1 MAEKT
6 ISKHL
11 VNLDNHFSASNPVL
25 QQVSKTYHELDQ
37 LEYDLG
43 LIDDSD
49 TASIKSSWWP
59 IVSLIG
65 GFSAAKSEF
74 INRYLNTN
82 LHSSNHKFTVY
93 QYTPQPTPV
102 TLPGT
107 ALDSDHRL
115 PFYQISHKIEQ
126 IAAGEGSKTNAYLEL
141 KTLNSEKLKRK
152 LFINTPVLNA
162 SSENSVQPAL
172 TQHIL
177 ELSDLILVFTDLF
190 EATPELTKNTIEEI
204 IAQQDTN
211 KFVFIIDHSEISID
225 SNKSKD
231 IITSWQRKLA
241 DLGIHTGQFILLSDE
256 SQSGKNASM
265 SEIDYRLLN
274 IENDRSYRV
283 LNSLDKSIRDIDD
296 VYFPEVEH
304 YLEIWKDRVNMSTLI
319 ILGFIATLL
328 VFAEVTMGVVQLLFD
343 PIIGPAFILILILF
357 LLPLHLLM
365 AKFHGK
371 LIVNKLRERQ
381 KKLNLSENLSG
392 LFEKSLTFWRMVL
405 PIKEPVGKNK
415 KTRARINTLIEQTKD
430 IVQEQNDQF
439 NHYQEQINQ
448 DQPNHHQ
455 DQYNHY
461 QKEDKE
467 VEVTMHKPV
476 PKLKNLFNH

>member
-1 MAEKT
+1 MAVKT

-11 VNLDNHFSASNPVL
+11 VNLENQFSSSSPVL
-25 QQVSKTYHELDQ
+25 QKASKTYHELDQ

-49 TASIKSSWWP
+49 TTSIKSSWWP
-59 IVSLIG
+59 IVSIIG
-65 GFSAAKSEF
+65 GFSTAKSEF

-82 LHSSNHKFTVY
+82 VHSSNHKFTVY
-93 QYTPQPTPV
+93 QYTPQATEA

-141 KTLNSEKLKRK
+141 KTVHSEKIKGK
-152 LFINTPVLNA
+152 LFIDTPVLDT
-162 SSENSVQPAL
+162 STENPVQPAL

-190 EATPELTKNTIEEI
+190 DATPELIKNTTKEI

-211 KFVFIIDHSEISID
+211 KFVFVIDHSEISID
-225 SNKSKD
+225 AVKSKE
-231 IITSWQRKLA
+231 IISSWQRKLA
-241 DLGIHTGQFILLSDE
+241 DLGIHTGQFILLTDE
-256 SQSGKNASM
+256 SKSTASPSM
-265 SEIDYRLLN
+265 LDIDHRLLN

-283 LNSLDKSIRDIDD
+283 LHSLDKSIRDIDD
-296 VYFPEVEH
+296 VYFPEVQH

-319 ILGFIATLL
+319 ILGSIATLL
-328 VFAEVTMGVVQLLFD
+328 VFAEITMGVVQLLFD
-343 PIIGPAFILILILF
+343 PIIGPAFIFILILF

-365 AKFHGK
+365 AKIHGK
-371 LIVNKLRERQ
+371 FILTKLRERQ

-392 LFEKSLTFWRMVL
+392 LFEKSLTFWRMIL

-415 KTRARINTLIEQTKD
+415 KTRKRINSLIEQTKD
-430 IVQEQNDQF
+430 IVQTQNDQF
-439 NHYQEQINQ
+439 NHYQ
-448 DQPNHHQ
+448 
-455 DQYNHY
+455 
-461 QKEDKE
+461 KEE
-467 VEVTMHKPV
+467 AVYSHTPAPAPIPETPS
-476 PKLKNLFNH
+476 LKNLFDN

>member
-1 MAEKT
+1 MAVKT

-11 VNLDNHFSASNPVL
+11 VNLENQFSSSSPVL
-25 QQVSKTYHELDQ
+25 QKASKTYHELDQ

-49 TASIKSSWWP
+49 TTSIKSSWWP
-59 IVSLIG
+59 IVSIIG
-65 GFSAAKSEF
+65 GFSTAKSEF

-82 LHSSNHKFTVY
+82 VHSSNHKFTVY
-93 QYTPQPTPV
+93 QYTPQATEA

-141 KTLNSEKLKRK
+141 KTVHSEKIKGK
-152 LFINTPVLNA
+152 LFIDTPVLDT
-162 SSENSVQPAL
+162 STENPVQPAL

-190 EATPELTKNTIEEI
+190 DATPELIKNTTKEI

-211 KFVFIIDHSEISID
+211 KFVFVIDHSEISID
-225 SNKSKD
+225 AVKSKE
-231 IITSWQRKLA
+231 IISSWQRKLA
-241 DLGIHTGQFILLSDE
+241 DLGIHTGQFILLTDE
-256 SQSGKNASM
+256 SKSTASPSM
-265 SEIDYRLLN
+265 LDIDHRLLN

-283 LNSLDKSIRDIDD
+283 LHSLDKSIRDIDD
-296 VYFPEVEH
+296 VYFPEVQH

-319 ILGFIATLL
+319 ILGSIATLL
-328 VFAEVTMGVVQLLFD
+328 VFAEITMGVVQLLFD
-343 PIIGPAFILILILF
+343 PIIGSAFIFILILF

-365 AKFHGK
+365 AKIHGK
-371 LIVNKLRERQ
+371 FILTKLRERQ

-392 LFEKSLTFWRMVL
+392 LFEKSLTFWRMIL

-415 KTRARINTLIEQTKD
+415 KTRKRINSLIEQTKD
-430 IVQEQNDQF
+430 IVQTQNDQF
-439 NHYQEQINQ
+439 NHYQ
-448 DQPNHHQ
+448 
-455 DQYNHY
+455 
-461 QKEDKE
+461 KEE
-467 VEVTMHKPV
+467 AVYSHTPAPAPIPETPS
-476 PKLKNLFNH
+476 LKNLFDN